1 MENLMELLDAY
12 YEKFGDT
19 FPTMCF
25 QTSTDKEMKAMI
37 ERCIKDD
44 KSAEE
49 LFDLDYDYDY

>member
-1 MENLMELLDAY
+1 MKLLDAY
-12 YEKFGDT
+12 YEKFGDM

-37 ERCIKDD
+37 EQCIKED

>member
-1 MENLMELLDAY
+1 MENLMKLLDAY
-12 YEKFGDT
+12 YEKFGDM

-25 QTSTDKEMKAMI
+25 QTATDKEMKTMI
-37 ERCIKDD
+37 ERCIKED